1 MELKYVH
8 WKKNNPVAV
17 NKVDL
22 LVAVIKVVLE
32 NKVVE
37 RKNHRPKKGKS
48 LIIYSRAKLTDGV
61 VKMEAI
67 SLQKHKV
74 KEVKFKF

>member
-22 LVAVIKVVLE
+22 LVAVIKVVL
-32 NKVVE
+32 VE

-61 VKMEAI
+61 VKMEVI
-67 SLQKHKV
+67 SLQKHKET
-74 KEVKFKF
+74 EVKFKF